1 MPRKPIDLPSRICS
15 FLAEE
20 NHTKR
25 DEIAIRPHV
34 ALNEHLGKRQRP
46 LRVTDMKEMYLHMK
60 DQA

>member
-1 MPRKPIDLPSRICS
+1 MRT

-20 NHTKR
+20 NHIKR
-25 DEIAIRPHV
+25 DKIAIRPHV

-46 LRVTDMKEMYLHMK
+46 LRVTDMKEMYLQTK